1 MKLNIFEKLLLS
13 FNVIFLVFQLML
25 MGSIPSFFNFS
36 ILNLFVPVVVLVNLL
51 LFCYWVVKVKWP
63 FLLFMG
69 AFLMG
74 YGEWNLLYQFPKNTF
89 RASSSSISV
98 MSYNVRLFNKYNWI
112 EGKDI
117 SKEITQMIQDK
128 NPDVICFQE
137 YSKTETPRLDAY
149 EYRYIQPN
157 RSMGKSPLAIYSKF
171 PILDQGYIDFDASTN
186 SGVYVDLT
194 FRQKRFRVYNLHLES
209 FRINAE
215 DSLFT
220 NPNSAALQIKF
231 DEVFKKQLSQIKQFE
246 TVEASNDL
254 PAILCTDLN
263 NTQFSKTYKALSKG
277 RIDSFAEAGK
287 GLGETFYFSS
297 FPLRIDFIF
306 VDEDFKVNSFE
317 VIEKNYSDHYPI
329 LTTLGWD

>member
-1 MKLNIFEKLLLS
+1 MKLNYFENIFLTINILL
-13 FNVIFLVFQLML
+13 LVFQLML

-36 ILNLFVPVVVLVNLL
+36 ILNLFVPIVVLVNLL
-51 LFCYWVVKVKWP
+51 LFCYWVVKIKWP
-63 FLLFMG
+63 FLLFLG
-69 AFLMG
+69 AFLIG
-74 YGEWNLLYQFPKNTF
+74 YGEWNLLYQFPKKTV
-89 RASSSSISV
+89 RKSSSTITV
-98 MSYNVRLFNKYNWI
+98 MSYNVRLFNKYDWI
-112 EGKDI
+112 KGVDV
-117 SKEITQMIQDK
+117 SQEIAKMIQEK

-137 YSKTETPRLDAY
+137 YSKSRTPRLDAY
-149 EYRYIQPN
+149 EHRYIQPS

-186 SGVYVDLT
+186 SGAYVDLS
-194 FRQKRFRVYNLHLES
+194 FDQKRFRVYNLHLES
-209 FRINAE
+209 FRINVE

-220 NPNSAALQIKF
+220 NPNSAALQFKF
-231 DEVFKKQLSQIKQFE
+231 DEVFKKQLSQIEQFDA
-246 TVEASNDL
+246 VESTSDL

-277 RIDSFAEAGK
+277 RKDAFALAGK

-306 VDEDFKVNSFE
+306 AHENFKINSFE
-317 VIEKNYSDHYPI
+317 VVEKNYSDHFPI

>member
-1 MKLNIFEKLLLS
+1 MKLNFFEKLLLTL
-13 FNVIFLVFQLML
+13 NVFFLIFQLML
-25 MGSIPSFFNFS
+25 MGSIPSFFSFS
-36 ILNLFVPVVVLVNLL
+36 ILNLFVPVVVLINLL
-51 LFCYWVVKVKWP
+51 FFFYWTVKIKWP

-69 AFLMG
+69 AFLIG
-74 YGEWNLLYQFPKNTF
+74 YGEWNLLYQFPNNSIRK
-89 RASSSSISV
+89 SSSTISV

-112 EGKDI
+112 KGTDV
-117 SKEITQMIQDK
+117 SNEIAQLIKQK
-128 NPDVICFQE
+128 NPDIICFQE
-137 YSKTETPRLDAY
+137 YSKTGTPRLDAY

-186 SGVYVDLT
+186 SGAYVDLSY
-194 FRQKRFRVYNLHLES
+194 RRKRFRVYNLHLES

-220 NPNSAALQIKF
+220 NPDSAALQIKF
-231 DEVFKKQLSQIKQFE
+231 DEVFKKQLSQIEQFDA
-246 TVEASNDL
+246 VEGTSDL

-277 RIDSFAEAGK
+277 RKDAFAAAGK

-297 FPLRIDFIF
+297 FPLRIYFIF
-306 VDEDFKVNSFE
+306 VEEDFKVNTFE
-317 VIEKNYSDHYPI
+317 VIQENFSDHYPI
-329 LTTLGWD
+329 LTTVGWD

>member
-1 MKLNIFEKLLLS
+1 MKLNFFEKLLLT
-13 FNVIFLVFQLML
+13 FNVLFLVFQLML
-25 MGSIPSFFNFS
+25 MGSIPSFFDFS
-36 ILNLFVPVVVLVNLL
+36 ILKLFVPVVVLVNLL
-51 LFCYWVVKVKWP
+51 LFCYWGVKIKWP

-69 AFLMG
+69 AFLIG

-89 RASSSSISV
+89 RTSSSSISV

-112 EGKDI
+112 EGTDV
-117 SKEITQMIQDK
+117 SKEIAQMIQEKD
-128 NPDVICFQE
+128 PDIICFQE
-137 YSKTETPRLDAY
+137 YSKTGTPRLDAY

-186 SGVYVDLT
+186 SGAYVDLS
-194 FRQKRFRVYNLHLES
+194 FRRKRFRVYNLHLES

-231 DEVFKKQLSQIKQFE
+231 DEVFKKQLSQIEQFDAVE
-246 TVEASNDL
+246 TTNDL
-254 PAILCTDLN
+254 PSILCTDLN
-263 NTQFSKTYKALSKG
+263 NTQFSKTYKAISKG
-277 RIDSFAEAGK
+277 RKDAFAAAGK
-287 GLGETFYFSS
+287 GLGQTFYFSS

-306 VDEDFKVNSFE
+306 VEEEFKVNSFE

>member
-1 MKLNIFEKLLLS
+1 MKLNFFEKLLLTL
-13 FNVIFLVFQLML
+13 NVFFLIFQLML
-25 MGSIPSFFNFS
+25 MGSIPSFFSFS
-36 ILNLFVPVVVLVNLL
+36 ILNLFVPVVVLINLL
-51 LFCYWVVKVKWP
+51 FFFYWTMKIKWP

-69 AFLMG
+69 AFLIG
-74 YGEWNLLYQFPKNTF
+74 YGEWNLLYQFPNNSIRK
-89 RASSSSISV
+89 SSSTISV

-112 EGKDI
+112 KGIDVSKDI
-117 SKEITQMIQDK
+117 AQLIKEK
-128 NPDVICFQE
+128 NPDIICFQE
-137 YSKTETPRLDAY
+137 YSKTGTPRLDAY

-186 SGVYVDLT
+186 SGAYVDLSY
-194 FRQKRFRVYNLHLES
+194 RRKRFRVYNLHLES

-231 DEVFKKQLSQIKQFE
+231 DEVFKKQLSQIEQFDAVE
-246 TVEASNDL
+246 TTSDL
-254 PAILCTDLN
+254 PAILCTDIN

-277 RIDSFAEAGK
+277 RKDAFAAAGK

-306 VDEDFKVNSFE
+306 VEEDFKVNTFE
-317 VIEKNYSDHYPI
+317 VIQENFSDHYPI
-329 LTTLGWD
+329 LTTVGWD

>member
-1 MKLNIFEKLLLS
+1 MKLNVFEKLLLV
-13 FNVIFLVFQLML
+13 FYGIFLIFQLML
-25 MGSIPSFFNFS
+25 MGSIPSFFDFS
-36 ILNLFVPVVVLVNLL
+36 ILNLFVPLVVLVNLL
-51 LFCYWVVKVKWP
+51 LFCYWVVKIKWP

-69 AFLMG
+69 AFLIG

-89 RASSSSISV
+89 RTSSSSISV

-112 EGKDI
+112 EDTDV
-117 SKEITQMIQDK
+117 SKGIAQMIQEK

-137 YSKTETPRLDAY
+137 YSKTGTPRLDAY

-186 SGVYVDLT
+186 SGAYVDLSY
-194 FRQKRFRVYNLHLES
+194 RRKRFRVYNLHLES

-220 NPNSAALQIKF
+220 NPDSAALQIKF
-231 DEVFKKQLSQIKQFE
+231 DEVFKKQLSQIEQFDA
-246 TVEASNDL
+246 VEGTSDL

-277 RIDSFAEAGK
+277 RKDAFAAAGK

-306 VDEDFKVNSFE
+306 VEEDFKVNTFE
-317 VIEKNYSDHYPI
+317 VIQENFSDHYPI
-329 LTTLGWD
+329 LTTVGWD

>member
-1 MKLNIFEKLLLS
+1 MKLNIFEKLLLT
-13 FNVIFLVFQLML
+13 FNVFFLVFQLML
-25 MGSIPSFFNFS
+25 MGSIPSFFDFS
-36 ILNLFVPVVVLVNLL
+36 ILNLFVPVVVLINLM
-51 LFCYWVVKVKWP
+51 LFCYWVVKIKWP

-69 AFLMG
+69 AFLIG

-89 RASSSSISV
+89 RTNSSSISV

-112 EGKDI
+112 E
-117 SKEITQMIQDK
+117 
-128 NPDVICFQE
+128 VCFQE
-137 YSKTETPRLDAY
+137 YSKTGTPRLDAY

-171 PILDQGYIDFDASTN
+171 PILDQGYIDFEASAN
-186 SGVYVDLT
+186 SGVYVDLS
-194 FRQKRFRVYNLHLES
+194 FRRKRFRVYNLHLES

-220 NPNSAALQIKF
+220 NPNSVALQIKF
-231 DEVFKKQLSQIKQFE
+231 DEVFKKQLTQIEQFDA
-246 TVEASNDL
+246 VEANNDL

-277 RIDSFAEAGK
+277 RKDAFAAAGK

-306 VDEDFKVNSFE
+306 VAEDFKVNAFE
-317 VIEKNYSDHYPI
+317 VIEKKYSDHYPI
-329 LTTLGWD
+329 FTTLGWD